1 LHVGSRLSLP
11 GFADQ
16 PLPLNTRMS
25 AFRLLP
31 ETLRFFNEALIKW
44 GIMLNVASLHVAAP
58 FLRKAGAQLA
68 FSSPM

>member
-1 LHVGSRLSLP
+1 LHVGSSLSLQ

-31 ETLRFFNEALIKW
+31 ETLRLFNEALIKW
-44 GIMLNVASLHVAAP
+44 GIMLNEASRHMRCSVP
-58 FLRKAGAQLA
+58 
-68 FSSPM
+68 